1 MIVEIKHERERD
13 DTIDGEHGA
22 KALAVQ
28 VLKNLNPDT
37 LEYQMIFT
45 STDEIAFDKT
55 KSVRQ
60 FLQ

>member
-28 VLKNLNPDT
+28 ELKNLNPEA

-45 STDEIAFDKT
+45 ATDEISFDKT
-55 KSVRQ
+55 KNVRQ